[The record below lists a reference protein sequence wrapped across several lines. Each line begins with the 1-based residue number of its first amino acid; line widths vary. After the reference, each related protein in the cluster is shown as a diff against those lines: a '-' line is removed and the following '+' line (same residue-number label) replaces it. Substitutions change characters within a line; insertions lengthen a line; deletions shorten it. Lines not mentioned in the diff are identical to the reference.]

1 MNPLPF
7 RNGSSM
13 RIIALFARLFPSS
26 NNEIIADKSQN
37 SSIAFYVAE
46 VCCCRRWVLIK
57 KCSLQFGIHELLL
70 SFINSIFYRSS
81 SSWWK
86 VELKSKRKSNCD
98 ENFSVIKNLHWCN
111 SNPAFSLGP
120 VLHSRSARH
129 KTVVKLLFNPMH
141 PSTDVNP

>member
-26 NNEIIADKSQN
+26 NNEIIADKSQK

-70 SFINSIFYRSS
+70 SFINSIFYRSN

-86 VELKSKRKSNCD
+86 VNWKAR
-98 ENFSVIKNLHWCN
+98 ENPIVTRTFSVIKNLQWCN

-120 VLHSRSARH
+120 VLHPRPARH